1 VWEVKM
7 EEVEG
12 VGSWTWS
19 TWVQGP
25 PRTVAAEEEE
35 EEVVIESELEGSGSV
50 RSTRCNG
57 TDSESHRDEELDKIK
72 EGMKGEEG
80 PLC

>member
-25 PRTVAAEEEE
+25 PLTVAAEEEE
-35 EEVVIESELEGSGSV
+35 EVAMESELEGSGSV
-50 RSTRCNG
+50 RSARCNG
-57 TDSESHRDEELDKIK
+57 ADSDSHLEGGIDKI
-72 EGMKGEEG
+72 EGGTKGEEEL
-80 PLC
+80 LC